1 MEFEA
6 FNLPIFF
13 YYYLL
18 SHKGSPERRY
28 ESASVILTE
37 MFKTFFS
44 VVTVLKKANL
54 SGEAAINPFY
64 FLAKFLFSHKRISE
78 MNDQQETCCI

>member
-18 SHKGSPERRY
+18 SHKGSPKRRY
-28 ESASVILTE
+28 ESAFPILTGI
-37 MFKTFFS
+37 FKTFFT
-44 VVTVLKKANL
+44 VVTVLKKAYV
-54 SGEAAINPFY
+54 SDEAAINPF
-64 FLAKFLFSHKRISE
+64 LVLG
-78 MNDQQETCCI
+78 